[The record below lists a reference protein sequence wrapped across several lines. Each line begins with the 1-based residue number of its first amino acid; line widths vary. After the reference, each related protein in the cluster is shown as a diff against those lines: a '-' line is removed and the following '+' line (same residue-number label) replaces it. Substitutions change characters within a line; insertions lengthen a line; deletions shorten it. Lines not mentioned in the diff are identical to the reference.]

1 VPGWDSAPQAHSRVL
16 NINFDIWIFFGGLYK
31 YPMKNCQPTA
41 KYLPTWGINQRYCPG
56 LKDTTDTPR
65 SESYIDI
72 HLDINSAGRLKTK
85 LYYKRDDFNCEL
97 SILYIATFQQHL
109 HMEYIYI
116 SQVIWYSKACGS
128 YNDFL
133 DWRALL
139 TRKLLNKGFLMIKLK
154 ASLRTF
160 YGRHHELVNSYG
172 LSQMTTDM
180 FRLS

>member
-1 VPGWDSAPQAHSRVL
+1 MPGWDSAPQAHSRVL

-97 SILYIATFQQHL
+97 SIFIHANPRETKSGRGGGLFFRRMQNGAFCCI
-109 HMEYIYI
+109 
-116 SQVIWYSKACGS
+116 
-128 YNDFL
+128 L
-133 DWRALL
+133 D
-139 TRKLLNKGFLMIKLK
+139 IK
-154 ASLRTF
+154 S
-160 YGRHHELVNSYG
+160 V
-172 LSQMTTDM
+172 
-180 FRLS
+180 